1 MKQLNELQYLTDADL
16 IENIKINNC
25 SDSMKELE
33 DRHSG
38 ICYTMIKKY
47 YNSMSSV
54 GVDPI
59 ELAKEKDYVIFKS
72 ALNFDASRNIKFS
85 TWLGNQ
91 MRFHCLNCM
100 NKNNTT
106 ISMENESIKNIME
119 KNQVMNSNSSSNSLL
134 NKDNCEYIFNLL
146 DQLKDKRIV
155 EIFKIRYFSDKKTV
169 SWSKI
174 GRKLKISTQT
184 VINLHNKTLKFL
196 KNKLESTS
204 FQDTI

>member
-1 MKQLNELQYLTDADL
+1 MNDILDELRKKLNSLDCSQSIIQKASEEFFIIIKEDESRIEDL
-16 IENIKINNC
+16 VK
-25 SDSMKELE
+25 MW
-33 DRHSG
+33 
-38 ICYTMIKKY
+38 KY
-47 YNSMSSV
+47 Y
-54 GVDPI
+54 
-59 ELAKEKDYVIFKS
+59 
-72 ALNFDASRNIKFS
+72 
-85 TWLGNQ
+85 
-91 MRFHCLNCM
+91 CM

-106 ISMENESIKNIME
+106 ISMENESIKSIME
-119 KNQVMNSNSSSNSLL
+119 KNQVMNSTSLL

>member
-1 MKQLNELQYLTDADL
+1 MKQLNDYQYLTDADL
-16 IENIKINNC
+16 IKNIKDNNC
-25 SDSMKELE
+25 NDSMKELE

-106 ISMENESIKNIME
+106 ISMENESIKLIME
-119 KNQVMNSNSSSNSLL
+119 KNQILNTNSLL

-184 VINLHNKTLKFL
+184 VINLHNKTLRFL

>member
-1 MKQLNELQYLTDADL
+1 MKQLNDYQYLTDADL
-16 IENIKINNC
+16 IKNIKDNNC
-25 SDSMKELE
+25 NDSMKELE

-54 GVDPI
+54 GVDPV

-106 ISMENESIKNIME
+106 ISMENESIKLIME
-119 KNQVMNSNSSSNSLL
+119 KNQILNTNSLL

-184 VINLHNKTLKFL
+184 VINLHNKTLRFL

>member
-1 MKQLNELQYLTDADL
+1 MKQLNDLQYLTDADL
-16 IENIKINNC
+16 IKNIKDNNC
-25 SDSMKELE
+25 NESMKELE

-54 GVDPI
+54 GVDPV

-119 KNQVMNSNSSSNSLL
+119 KNQVMNSTSLL

-146 DQLKDKRIV
+146 DQLKDKRII

-184 VINLHNKTLKFL
+184 VINLHNKTLRFL
-196 KNKLESTS
+196 KNKLESSS

>member
-1 MKQLNELQYLTDADL
+1 
-16 IENIKINNC
+16 
-25 SDSMKELE
+25 
-33 DRHSG
+33 
-38 ICYTMIKKY
+38 
-47 YNSMSSV
+47 MSSV

-106 ISMENESIKNIME
+106 ISMENESIKLIME
-119 KNQVMNSNSSSNSLL
+119 KNQILNTNSLL

-184 VINLHNKTLKFL
+184 VINLHNKTLRFL

>member
-1 MKQLNELQYLTDADL
+1 
-16 IENIKINNC
+16 
-25 SDSMKELE
+25 MKELE

-54 GVDPI
+54 GVDPV

-119 KNQVMNSNSSSNSLL
+119 RNQVMNSTSLL

-146 DQLKDKRIV
+146 DQLKDKRII

-184 VINLHNKTLKFL
+184 VINLHNKTLRFL

>member
-1 MKQLNELQYLTDADL
+1 MKQLNDYQYLTDADL
-16 IENIKINNC
+16 IKNIKNNNC
-25 SDSMKELE
+25 NDSMKELE

-119 KNQVMNSNSSSNSLL
+119 RNQVMNSTSLL

-146 DQLKDKRIV
+146 DQLKDKRII

-184 VINLHNKTLKFL
+184 VINLHNKTLRFL

>member
-1 MKQLNELQYLTDADL
+1 MKQLNDLQYLTDADL
-16 IENIKINNC
+16 IKNIKDNNC
-25 SDSMKELE
+25 NDSMKELE

-54 GVDPI
+54 GVDPV

-91 MRFHCLNCM
+91 MRFHCLICK

-106 ISMENESIKNIME
+106 ISMENESIKSIME
-119 KNQVMNSNSSSNSLL
+119 KNQIMNSTSLL

-184 VINLHNKTLKFL
+184 VINLHNKTLRFL

>member
-1 MKQLNELQYLTDADL
+1 MKQLNDLQYLTDADL
-16 IENIKINNC
+16 IKNIKDNNC
-25 SDSMKELE
+25 NESMKELE

-54 GVDPI
+54 GVDPV

-119 KNQVMNSNSSSNSLL
+119 KNQIINSKSLL

-146 DQLKDKRIV
+146 DQLKDKRIIQ
-155 EIFKIRYFSDKKTV
+155 IFKIRYFSDKKTV

-184 VINLHNKTLKFL
+184 VINLHNKTLRFL

>member
-119 KNQVMNSNSSSNSLL
+119 KNQVMNCNSNSNSLL

>member
-1 MKQLNELQYLTDADL
+1 MKQLNDYQYLTDADL
-16 IENIKINNC
+16 IKNIKDNNC
-25 SDSMKELE
+25 NDSMKELE

-119 KNQVMNSNSSSNSLL
+119 RNQVMNSTSLL

-146 DQLKDKRIV
+146 DQLKDKRII

-184 VINLHNKTLKFL
+184 VINLHNKTLRFL